1 MKEIKQQIN
10 ELQTKVARLESEI
23 ASLKDTG
30 DSGSLR
36 FREVEIMRCAY
47 CFRKI
52 TWSEWLFKGHIN
64 ARCENKDEEE

>member
-1 MKEIKQQIN
+1 M
-10 ELQTKVARLESEI
+10 
-23 ASLKDTG
+23 
-30 DSGSLR
+30 